1 VLGDSK
7 LVIDW
12 AQGKANFQNIS
23 LDPIK
28 RDIKLAYLSFERF
41 SFHHILRE
49 LNMKEDKL
57 SKKALEIQI
66 DTFVHNEFVNGIESK
81 SIEIWF

>member
-1 VLGDSK
+1 
-7 LVIDW
+7 
-12 AQGKANFQNIS
+12 
-23 LDPIK
+23 
-28 RDIKLAYLSFERF
+28 
-41 SFHHILRE
+41 
-49 LNMKEDKL
+49 MKEDEL